1 MAQEIERK
9 FLVGEIPSG
18 LAFDSEDEID
28 QGYLVTGETEV
39 RLRRRG
45 DRHLLTVK
53 RGHGLSRDEVEVPLE
68 RESFEALWPLTEGH
82 RVEKTRRTT
91 PLDAGTLEVDT
102 YSGAL
107 AGLVTAEIEF
117 AGLRVRGGI
126 RAAGL
131 ARARVDRGGALF
143 ESAPRARRPASGSAL
158 GSAACLHK
166 QSPSCSRTTSSPRC
180 SSWSPRP
187 TASS

>member
-9 FLVGEIPSG
+9 FLVGEIPPG

-45 DRHLLTVK
+45 DRFLLTVK
-53 RGHGLSRDEVEVPLE
+53 RGHGLARDEVEVPLD

-91 PLDAGTLEVDT
+91 AARRTARSRSTPIPAALE
-102 YSGAL
+102 
-107 AGLVTAEIEF
+107 GLVTAEIEF
-117 AGLRVRGGI
+117 ADSASAEAFEPPDWLVRELTGNERYSNQRLALDGLP
-126 RAAGL
+126 
-131 ARARVDRGGALF
+131 
-143 ESAPRARRPASGSAL
+143 EEPR
-158 GSAACLHK
+158 
-166 QSPSCSRTTSSPRC
+166 
-180 SSWSPRP
+180 
-187 TASS
+187 